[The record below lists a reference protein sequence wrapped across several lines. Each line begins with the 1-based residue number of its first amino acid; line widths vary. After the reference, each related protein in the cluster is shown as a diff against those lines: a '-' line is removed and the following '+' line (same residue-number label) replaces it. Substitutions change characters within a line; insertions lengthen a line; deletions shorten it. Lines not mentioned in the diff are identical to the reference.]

1 MGFKGK
7 ITLVKRWMKM
17 AVGRNSVA
25 VKQGIGKCYSIDDI
39 EGYYNDLTGKISGN
53 TLLDE
58 NGIPVNIIEG
68 NKKDYF
74 PISICF
80 GVVGFIFNE

>member
-1 MGFKGK
+1 
-7 ITLVKRWMKM
+7 M

-39 EGYYNDLTGKISGN
+39 EGYYNDLTGKISDN

-58 NGIPVNIIEG
+58 NGIPVIIIEG
-68 NKKDYF
+68 NKKSLFSDKY
-74 PISICF
+74 ISVCF